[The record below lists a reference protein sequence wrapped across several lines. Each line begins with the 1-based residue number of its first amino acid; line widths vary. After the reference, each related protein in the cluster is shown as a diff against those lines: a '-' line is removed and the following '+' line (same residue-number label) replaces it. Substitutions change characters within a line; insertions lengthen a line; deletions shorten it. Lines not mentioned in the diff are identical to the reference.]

1 MIASLTPMAILPMA
15 RRGPRPRTHDT
26 LPHLQLDQFPGPEI
40 TGELLDRARRIPIVN
55 VKQSRMAAPDSLALY
70 LPDEYAGGPPE
81 AFIDGHEFCHLH
93 ALPEGG
99 IHLTLPKLLREVMVE
114 LGWGERHPIA
124 KAGILTTLV
133 TVYAP
138 RDPLELEIALNLIG
152 QSCQFAQGNLRPLQG
167 GDYSWLE
174 AQ

>member
-70 LPDEYAGGPPE
+70 LPDERAGGPPE

-93 ALPEGG
+93 AAPEGG
-99 IHLTLPKLLREVMVE
+99 IHLTLPRLLREEVVR

-124 KAGILTTLV
+124 NAGILTTLV

-138 RDPLELEIALNLIG
+138 RDPRELEIALALVRH
-152 QSCQFAQGNLRPLQG
+152 SCQFARGDLGALQG
-167 GDYSWLE
+167 GDRSWLE
-174 AQ
+174 TQ